1 MQRTD
6 YIIKTALY
14 MVRALHEA
22 ENALLKVL
30 PQTGY
35 SSTKH
40 KRSSSSNKSP
50 APDSGSG
57 ADDHVFSLQI

>member
-1 MQRTD
+1 
-6 YIIKTALY
+6 